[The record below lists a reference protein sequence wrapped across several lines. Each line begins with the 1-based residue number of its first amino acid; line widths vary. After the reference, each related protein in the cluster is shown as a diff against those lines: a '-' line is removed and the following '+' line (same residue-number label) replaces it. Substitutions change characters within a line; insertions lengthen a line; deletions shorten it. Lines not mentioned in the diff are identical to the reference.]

1 MPPRSVAGA
10 ALAAWLAG
18 CGSGGAGAR
27 DAAADGGG
35 GEIASWTAAPDWPM
49 PNPAASGLPNPASYD
64 TGAPGVVVD
73 RVTGLAW
80 QRDVG
85 ASTYVW
91 ADALAACAALS
102 LDGTGSGAWR
112 LPSLLELVSIV
123 DFTQASPAVD
133 PDAFPSTPADSFW
146 TSTPVAGSAG
156 DAWYVN
162 FSTGFSYQ
170 GHQAFLPLLVRCV
183 RTGAAV
189 AARPGL
195 TWQVAES
202 DGIFTFDQA
211 GQSCAELAGGAA
223 GWRLPSM
230 KELQSI
236 VDVTRAD
243 PALDPAAFPGAGSFP
258 LWTSSPLAGSTTDA
272 WSVDFYLG
280 AAATTDR
287 GSTFR
292 ARCVR

>member
-1 MPPRSVAGA
+1 MPPKSIAGL
-10 ALAAWLAG
+10 ALAASLAG
-18 CGSGGAGAR
+18 CGAGGAGAR
-27 DAAADGGG
+27 DADTDDAD
-35 GEIASWTAAPDWPM
+35 EQIASWTASPAWPM

-64 TGAPGVVVD
+64 TSTAGVVVD

-91 ADALAACAALS
+91 ADALAACAAL
-102 LDGTGSGAWR
+102 DGGGWR
-112 LPSLLELVSIV
+112 LPSLLELVSTV
-123 DFTQASPAVD
+123 DFTRAAPAVD
-133 PDAFPSTPADSFW
+133 PDAFPGTPADSFW

-156 DAWYVN
+156 DAWYLN

-170 GHQAFLPLLVRCV
+170 GHQAFLPLYARCV
-183 RTGAAV
+183 RTAA
-189 AARPGL
+189 AAPARPGL

-202 DGIFTFDQA
+202 DGIFTFDEAAQYC
-211 GQSCAELAGGAA
+211 GQLAGGAA

-243 PALDPAAFPGAGSFP
+243 PALDPAAFPGASSFP

-287 GSTFR
+287 SSTFH

>member
-1 MPPRSVAGA
+1 MPPRSIAGA

-18 CGSGGAGAR
+18 CGGAGAGAR
-27 DAAADGGG
+27 DASADGA
-35 GEIASWTAAPDWPM
+35 GEIASWTASPAWPM
-49 PNPAASGLPNPASYD
+49 PNPPASGLPNPASYD
-64 TGAPGVVVD
+64 TSAPGVVVD

-85 ASTYVW
+85 AGTYLW
-91 ADALAACAALS
+91 SEALSACAG
-102 LDGTGSGAWR
+102 DWR
-112 LPSLLELVSIV
+112 LPTLLELVSVV

-183 RTGAAV
+183 RTAA
-189 AARPGL
+189 AAPAAPGL

-202 DGIFTFDQA
+202 DGIFTFDDA
-211 GQSCAELAGGAA
+211 DAYCRGLPGGTA

-243 PALDPAAFPGAGSFP
+243 PALDPAAFPAASSFP

-287 GSTFR
+287 GSTFH